1 VLSSLLLTLFGQSE
15 ESSLFD
21 IKLLRNDMTAVE
33 AAMKNRGKRIEE
45 LNGFT
50 ELDLELLQESEQLK
64 NRRNTVSQ
72 DVALRK
78 RSGENAD
85 ELIAEMKV
93 VGDRIKELDDE
104 IRLLDEQL
112 QHVVLS
118 IPNMPH
124 SSVPVG
130 ASEDDNIEIRRIG
143 EVPQLAF
150 EAKPHWEVGQKLG
163 ILDFEAAAK
172 VTGSRFVFYKG
183 LGARLERAL
192 LNFMMDLHSDE
203 HGYEEM
209 LPPYIVNRDSLTGTG
224 QLPKFEEDV
233 FKIENSE
240 YFLIPTAEVPVTNYH
255 RDDIMLMEQLPI
267 NYVAFSACFRSE
279 AGSAGR
285 DTRGLI
291 RQHQFNKIEL
301 VKLVKPE
308 DSYDELEKLT
318 QHAERVL
325 QLLKLPYRVLSLCT
339 GDIGFSS
346 AKTYDLE
353 VWLPSS
359 GAYREI
365 SSCSNFEDF
374 QARRANIRFR
384 RDAKAKPEFVH
395 TLNGSGLAIGR
406 TVAAILENYQQAD
419 GSVVIP
425 EVLIPYMNNVKSI
438 SKK

>member
-1 VLSSLLLTLFGQSE
+1 M
-15 ESSLFD
+15 FD
-21 IKLLRNDMTAVE
+21 VKLLRSDLAAVQ
-33 AAMKNRGKRIEE
+33 AAMQNRGKQIEE

-50 ELDLELLQESEQLK
+50 ELDLKRRELLQETEQLK

-72 DVALRK
+72 EVAGRK

-85 ELIAEMKV
+85 ELIQEMKV

-104 IRLLDEQL
+104 IRVLDESL
-112 QHVVLS
+112 QQILLS

-124 SSVPVG
+124 PSVPVG
-130 ASEDDNIEIRRIG
+130 RTEEENVELRRVGEIPQFDY
-143 EVPQLAF
+143 EV
-150 EAKPHWEVGQKLG
+150 KPHWEVAQELG

-192 LNFMMDLHSDE
+192 INFMMDLHSDE

-233 FKIENSE
+233 FKLENSD

-255 RDDIMLMEQLPI
+255 REDILTNEQLPV
-267 NYVAFSACFRSE
+267 NFVAFSACFRSE

-318 QHAERVL
+318 GHAERVL

-339 GDIGFSS
+339 GDIGFTS

-353 VWLPSS
+353 VWLPNSS
-359 GAYREI
+359 AYREI

-395 TLNGSGLAIGR
+395 TLNGSGLALGR

-419 GSVVIP
+419 GSIQVP
-425 EVLIPYMNNVKSI
+425 EVLIPYMNNVKVI
-438 SKK
+438 TKK